1 MTINSIHGQ
10 WLQKRGI
17 NPATAEHI
25 GIYSGQ
31 RQATGVEPSASGT
44 ILVFPYFEGG
54 KVVAE
59 KYRMAHKQFSQRPNP
74 RKTFFNADI
83 LTDEALQ
90 KGDAALVICEGE
102 MDALAAIEAGHKFAV
117 SVPDG
122 APPARDG
129 NGNLIDVPEDA
140 NDIDP
145 TNDEKF
151 SYIRNNWNNIKSIK
165 RIIIATDNDEP
176 GKRLAAELVR
186 RLDRVR
192 CSFIQWPESCKDL
205 NDVLIQKGQ
214 SEVINLIQTAKPYPV
229 SGVYKLS
236 DLPDEAD
243 LNPVSTGWRSLDPYL
258 KLFHP
263 ALLVVTGRAGHGKS
277 TWTQQLVTNLANLHG
292 WNIAIASFEM
302 RIKPFVADAIAS
314 AYFGRARSAMDYSDI
329 REANAWINEQFC
341 FIAPEP
347 DSERSHD
354 IDWLLERAAAAVI
367 RHGSRVLLIDPWNE
381 IEHARRNNETMT
393 EYTNR
398 AVMAL
403 KNFARRFD
411 VLVIIVAHPTKSGAA
426 KNAEDMTLYDISDS
440 AAFQNKADLGVVV
453 ARVGDPA
460 FDSNTGIFVR
470 KVRYQPETGT
480 LGTVELGFDRQSKL
494 FL

>member
-1 MTINSIHGQ
+1 MMINPVHEQ

-17 NPATAEHI
+17 NPATAGRI
-25 GIYSGQ
+25 GIYSGT
-31 RQATGVEPSASGT
+31 RQADGVEPSQSGN
-44 ILVFPYFEGG
+44 ILVFPYFEQG

-59 KYRMAHKQFSQRPNP
+59 KYRMADKRFSQRPNP
-74 RKTFFNADI
+74 RKTFFNADV
-83 LTDEALQ
+83 LLEEALTN
-90 KGDAALVICEGE
+90 GDAALIICEGE
-102 MDALAAIEAGHKFAV
+102 MDALAAIEAGYKFAV

-140 NDIDP
+140 RDIDP
-145 TNDEKF
+145 DNDEKF
-151 SYIRNNWNNIKSIK
+151 AYVKNNWNNLKSIK

-192 CSFIQWPESCKDL
+192 CSFIQWPDGCKDL
-205 NDVLIQKGQ
+205 NDVLISKGQ
-214 SEVINLIQTAKPYPV
+214 SAVIDLIQSAKPYPV
-229 SGVYKLS
+229 SGVYKLN

-243 LNPVSTGWRSLDPYL
+243 LNPVSTGWPNLDPYL

-277 TWTQQLVTNLANLHG
+277 TWTQQLVANLANHHN

-302 RIKPFVADAIAS
+302 RIKPFVSDALAA
-314 AYFGRARSAMDYSDI
+314 AYFGRSKIEFDSVET
-329 REANAWINEQFC
+329 REANWWINERFC

-347 DSERSHD
+347 DSERAHD
-354 IDWLLERAAAAVI
+354 VEWLLERAAAAVI
-367 RHGSRVLLIDPWNE
+367 RHGARVLLIDPWNE
-381 IEHARRNNETMT
+381 IEHSRRNNETIT

-426 KNAEDMTLYDISDS
+426 KDPQDMTLYDISDS
-440 AAFQNKADLGVVV
+440 AAFQNKADFGVVV
-453 ARVGDPA
+453 SRLGDVA
-460 FDSNTGIFVR
+460 VENVTGISVR
-470 KVRYQPETGT
+470 KVRYQPETGR
-480 LGTVELGFDRQSKL
+480 LGSVDMSFDLRSKL
-494 FL
+494 FM